1 MTAGYRKQKTGW
13 INDMA
18 FTLNQLNAIEA
29 AIGTGQLKVVYD
41 GKQVEYRSIEELRK
55 ARDIIRGELIAS
67 GVLSVSKTSNRG
79 PASLAVFSRD

>member
-1 MTAGYRKQKTGW
+1 
-13 INDMA
+13 MA

-29 AIGTGQLKVVYD
+29 AIASGQLRVMYD
-41 GKQVEYRSIEELRK
+41 GKQVEYRSIADLRQ

-67 GVLSVSKTSNRG
+67 GALSVSKASNRG